1 MIQLRFAQLEFTP
14 DGAVTHFPDG
24 TSWGAHPHD
33 VPHYH
38 ALAHRLGYDGDILA
52 YSREHELAHHVLSE
66 GFGSHSLVLWAL
78 AHGETVSSCFAA
90 AEEALA
96 MALQRFVR
104 ANKRPFID
112 GADWDFLKARFLQ
125 LLENG
130 HAEEDRGC
138 PQAAG
143 ELEIPQFD
151 DRSVCHSQICG
162 EASGRNRARAGG

>member
-1 MIQLRFAQLEFTP
+1 MACPARIDLRFCALEFTP
-14 DGAVTHFPDG
+14 DGACTVFPDG
-24 TSWGAHPHD
+24 SRWGAQPHD

-38 ALAHRLGYDGDILA
+38 ALAHRLGYDGDVLA
-52 YSREHELAHHVLSE
+52 FCREHELAHSVVAE

-78 AHGETVSSCFAA
+78 AHGETVSPCFAA

-104 ANKRPFID
+104 ANERPFID

-130 HAEEDRGC
+130 HAEEDRRR
-138 PQAAG
+138 PQVVG
-143 ELEIPQFD
+143 ELEIPVQP
-151 DRSVCHSQICG
+151 DREICD
-162 EASGRNRARAGG
+162 AQVR